1 MGPEM
6 AAKQGG
12 AIAEY
17 ADLPAAAEAF
27 VNPDSRIPVEGVG
40 DPGLTGE
47 AELRAICDRLAAVDL
62 DAYAARL
69 TPRDVDSL
77 GFEAVRAV
85 VPAAQPLFTGD
96 PYFGERARSVPE
108 SMGFDSRLDRS
119 YHPYP

>member
-6 AAKQGG
+6 AADQGG

-17 ADLPAAAEAF
+17 ADLPAAAESF
-27 VNPDSRIPVEGVG
+27 VDPDSRIPAERVG
-40 DPGLTGE
+40 EPSVTGA
-47 AELRAICDRLAAVDL
+47 AELRAVCDRLSAVDL

-69 TPRDVDSL
+69 TTRDVDAL

-85 VPAAQPLFTGD
+85 VPEAQPLFTGE

-108 SMGFDSRLDRS
+108 SMGFEPRLHRS